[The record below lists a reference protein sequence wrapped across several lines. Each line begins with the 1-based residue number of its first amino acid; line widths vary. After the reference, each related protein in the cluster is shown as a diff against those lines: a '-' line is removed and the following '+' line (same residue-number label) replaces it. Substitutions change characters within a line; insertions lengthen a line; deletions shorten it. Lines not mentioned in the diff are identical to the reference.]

1 MCVLKDG
8 FGGRQQSWYDTITK
22 HDFQIPASGADIMV
36 AMVSRSPSEF
46 YGTRYYMLNKRRC
59 LSGISAVKMNRSLPK
74 PNGTS
79 TLNAEETSN

>member
-8 FGGRQQSWYDTITK
+8 FGGWQQSWHDTITK

-36 AMVSRSPSEF
+36 AMVSRSSSEF
-46 YGTRYYMLNKRRC
+46 YGTRYYMLNKHRC
-59 LSGISAVKMNRSLPK
+59 LTSISAVKMTSSLPK

-79 TLNAEETSN
+79 TLNVEEMSS